1 MELTKKTLLAKHRD
15 LTDER
20 RIIETR
26 IADIKA
32 RNMEDRMLENDSRG
46 LMRLE
51 ETLGKVERWIEK
63 VARDWDWVGEEV
75 EEACAEIAVGDW
87 T

>member
-1 MELTKKTLLAKHRD
+1 
-15 LTDER
+15 
-20 RIIETR
+20 
-26 IADIKA
+26 
-32 RNMEDRMLENDSRG
+32 MLENDSRG

-51 ETLGKVERWIEK
+51 ETLGRVERWIEK